1 MMFRCWPHTPHSTK
15 SVPDSKLKKCPEI
28 GYKQRLKLSLS
39 ERVQRCQRRGSQSR
53 PRQGYTRNPKP
64 LKPKDSNGPLW
75 GRLRHLVLDSHIVI
89 AENCFGFNPRGPDKF
104 MFEPDCHFTYVGV
117 YVKNA
122 NVFND
127 AVALFSQHS
136 NIRRV
141 R

>member
-1 MMFRCWPHTPHSTK
+1 MLAPHPTLDEISARFQTQK
-15 SVPDSKLKKCPEI
+15 VSRNWLQTTSETLTQRACPT
-28 GYKQRLKLSLS
+28 LPA
-39 ERVQRCQRRGSQSR
+39 ERKPIEATTRI
-53 PRQGYTRNPKP
+53 YEERNPKP